1 MYVKMVNKY
10 YQKHKEKEAR
20 EAYENLSDGETDKN
34 GQDASEQYRNLS
46 KQEKEKK
53 RQYGREQYK
62 NLLEEEF
69 KKRFSRMQE
78 IKTTWV

>member
-1 MYVKMVNKY
+1 MVK
-10 YQKHKEKEAR
+10 Q
-20 EAYENLSDGETDKN
+20 TKN
-34 GQDASEQYRNLS
+34 SQDASEQYRNLS

-53 RQYGREQYK
+53 RQYGRERYK

-78 IKTTWV
+78 IKTT